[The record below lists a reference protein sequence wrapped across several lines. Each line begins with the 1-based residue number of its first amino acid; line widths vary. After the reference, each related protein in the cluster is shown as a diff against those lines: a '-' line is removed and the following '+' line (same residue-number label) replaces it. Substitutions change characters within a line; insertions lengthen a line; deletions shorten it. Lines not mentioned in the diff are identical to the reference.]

1 MMWIEQFGNRCDP
14 PPAEPKRWCSW
25 CLYFCLPRP
34 RYPRLCLC
42 PLTSPVAY
50 VGSCGGTR
58 RGACDLKPRNE
69 RLKYNHELFRTTS
82 RTGGHG
88 GAIAAPTSW
97 PDNGAVA
104 DSAHATDDIKKTTR
118 LRRSG
123 PRRAGSGGG
132 AGEVAQH
139 STRRSRR
146 RYRLVSRLAR
156 TRRSNGRKSRGS
168 PANMGGRQATKTPL
182 IPSKRP

>member
-1 MMWIEQFGNRCDP
+1 MFDGDH
-14 PPAEPKRWCSW
+14 S
-25 CLYFCLPRP
+25 
-34 RYPRLCLC
+34 

-58 RGACDLKPRNE
+58 RGACNLKPSNE
-69 RLKYNHELFRTTS
+69 RSNYNHALFRTTFTLAGMAALS
-82 RTGGHG
+82 RLPPVGLTMGL
-88 GAIAAPTSW
+88 S
-97 PDNGAVA
+97 PDT
-104 DSAHATDDIKKTTR
+104 AHATDDIKKQLDYVDQDR
-118 LRRSG
+118 GAQEAAAVR
-123 PRRAGSGGG
+123 

-146 RYRLVSRLAR
+146 RCRLVSRLAR